1 MTVAVEKIIAYMF
14 GTTIILFNLL
24 FSAIGIKTFSKKI
37 HSLLV
42 LLLGVSEGIH
52 GIAVICITY
61 NSIDEDIPK
70 TEIFHINYPVCTL
83 QLIAYFVSI
92 GFSLTLLLLISIE
105 RYVTVKNF
113 NFVSTRLS
121 LKKKYVAIGILMGL
135 VWIYICVFVTTA
147 PVKRIEECS
156 VGTIYHNDNIDL
168 NGWAIIGLYVSLIIA
183 NLILYGKTT
192 RNLWNIFYKASV
204 LTQKKAKKSVPDSSV
219 PVPRQDQAL
228 SDTDIPSTS
237 KDPIHNPSFAATRRT
252 SLWNVAKN
260 KVMQSRSSF
269 RSTGIQGKPYTSR
282 KTIQFEDGHAINLE
296 NSMVS
301 DKRRRQRKVSTVI
314 LNPWERRAMFTNFYL
329 IVAQIVFFLPFIS
342 LLVAE
347 LFDAD
352 VPLEALSFGTL
363 WLMVHFLIN
372 PFIFAW
378 RIKEVHSEMRK
389 FFRCS
394 TQVEPSIARFSLQ
407 KRKSLK

>member
-1 MTVAVEKIIAYMF
+1 MTVAIEKIIAYIF

-61 NSIDEDIPK
+61 NSSDEVIPK
-70 TEIFHINYPVCTL
+70 EYTLHINYPVCTL
-83 QLIAYFVSI
+83 QLLAYFVSI

-121 LKKKYVAIGILMGL
+121 LKKKYVAIVILMGL
-135 VWIYICVFVTTA
+135 IWTYICVFITTA
-147 PVKRIEECS
+147 PVKKIKECS
-156 VGTIYHNDNIDL
+156 VGTIYHNDNIDI
-168 NGWAIIGLYVSLIIA
+168 NGWAIICLYVSLIVA
-183 NLILYGKTT
+183 NLVLYGKTT
-192 RNLWNIFYKASV
+192 SNLWKIFYKASV
-204 LTQKKAKKSVPDSSV
+204 LSQKKAKKSVPDAPV
-219 PVPRQDQAL
+219 PVSRQDQTL
-228 SDTDIPSTS
+228 SDADIPSTS
-237 KDPIHNPSFAATRRT
+237 KDPIHNPSFVATRKS

-269 RSTGIQGKPYTSR
+269 RLTGIQGKPYTSR
-282 KTIQFEDGHAINLE
+282 KTIQFEDGFNLD
-296 NSMVS
+296 NTVVS
-301 DKRRRQRKVSTVI
+301 DKRRRKVSTVI

-347 LFDAD
+347 L
-352 VPLEALSFGTL
+352 LEANIPQDAWSFGTL

-394 TQVEPSIARFSLQ
+394 TQVEPSIAGFSLQ